1 MNSSPLPTIDEID
14 EITGFLPIFSSSGFK
29 PIRTWIGSDIYADG
43 SLAAPYPN
51 YETVVTQFF
60 LIAAKAC
67 WSDYAYNPT
76 IAAKTLEDGSL
87 VQDCSLNEIKSLLT
101 YCVRGERFGEGFWG
115 EMIKRGY
122 IQLILERLVE
132 IKKSVI

>member
-1 MNSSPLPTIDEID
+1 M
-14 EITGFLPIFSSSGFK
+14 
-29 PIRTWIGSDIYADG
+29 YADG